1 MDKRDIKNMQ
11 KESYVDRLRGMLTYE
26 QQYIKD
32 IYKDSL
38 ETDKLL
44 SEEKELD
51 IDILTFIKELTDI
64 QIKSLNFNNTFPS
77 LFKKSEVSDKLKK
90 LINKI
95 NDAEVRY
102 EEINAEIRHNKRRNA
117 VIATRMHERN
127 IKELEKQIR
136 DYAFNSNKQ
145 STPDNNKLVNIDDIL
160 ATLNSYVSEST
171 NEDLIKQINDF
182 KDDLIRKA
190 LANIKDTIK
199 EINNEH

>member
-11 KESYVDRLRGMLTYE
+11 KESYIDRLREMVVHE

-32 IYKDSL
+32 IYEDSL

-95 NDAEVRY
+95 NDAEMRY
-102 EEINAEIRHNKRRNA
+102 EEFNAEIRNNKRNNA
-117 VIATRMHERN
+117 ILATQVHERN

-145 STPDNNKLVNIDDIL
+145 NIPDNNKLVNIDDIL

-190 LANIKDTIK
+190 LANIKDTVK
-199 EINNEH
+199 ETNNEH